1 VDTSNEVDQTYNR
14 LVAGG
19 IEIDKEPYT
28 MRGSSYGF
36 YFTVFNGLLIEVSC
50 LEYREGKKV
59 SKLNSNH
66 QE

>member
-1 VDTSNEVDQTYNR
+1 
-14 LVAGG
+14 
-19 IEIDKEPYT
+19 KEPYS

-50 LEYREGKKV
+50 LDYREGKKI

>member
-1 VDTSNEVDQTYNR
+1 
-14 LVAGG
+14 
-19 IEIDKEPYT
+19 

-50 LEYREGKKV
+50 IDYRDGKKV
-59 SKLNSNH
+59 SKSNDTH